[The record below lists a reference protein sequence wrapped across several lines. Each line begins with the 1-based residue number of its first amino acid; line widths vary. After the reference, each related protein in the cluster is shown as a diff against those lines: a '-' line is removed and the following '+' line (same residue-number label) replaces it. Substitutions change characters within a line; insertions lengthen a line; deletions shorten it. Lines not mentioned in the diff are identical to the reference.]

1 MARARR
7 QPARSTST
15 LDEASR
21 RESQDDDALDDALD
35 YLDVPAAVLCAR
47 CGAPDCLGC
56 EPGEEQSG
64 IVAIVPWEREGSAW
78 HRLWST
84 TTMTT
89 RGAEAFFGAL
99 PDGPL
104 ARPLGFALTAEVLA
118 TGTTAAAWALAG
130 LGAFAALGFSPTWAL
145 VGRGLFWWCVAVP
158 LLTLWMVGAHT
169 LHALALDRG
178 AVRSGAPSLRRR
190 ALRFGLYACGWDLA
204 SAPLGVV
211 TLVGREGLSAGLSC
225 VRASL
230 HAPSRSTRTLLRAG
244 YGLEGRAA
252 SRAARAGTFAAV
264 MIACA
269 SALVIVLALAIT
281 L

>member
-1 MARARR
+1 MARATRE
-7 QPARSTST
+7 RSTAV
-15 LDEASR
+15 LDRAGR
-21 RESQDDDALDDALD
+21 RVSDDDDGLD

-47 CGAPDCLGC
+47 CGAPDCAGC
-56 EPGEEQSG
+56 APAEEQSG
-64 IVAIVPWEREGSAW
+64 IVAIVPWERDGAAW
-78 HRLWST
+78 QRLWAT

-99 PDGPL
+99 PDGSL
-104 ARPLGFALTAEVLA
+104 SRPLGFALAAEALA

-130 LGAFAALGFSPTWAL
+130 LGVFAALGFSPTWAL
-145 VGRGLFWWCVAVP
+145 VGRGFFWWCAAVP

-169 LHALALDRG
+169 LHALALERG
-178 AVRSGAPSLRRR
+178 AVASGGPSLRRR

-230 HAPSRSTRTLLRAG
+230 HAPSRSTRALLRAG
-244 YGLEGRAA
+244 YGLEGRAER
-252 SRAARAGTFAAV
+252 SAARAGTVAAV
-264 MIACA
+264 LIAIA
-269 SALVIVLALAIT
+269 SALVIVVALAAT